1 MTDLL
6 KGSLLLDKVAIVTG
20 AGHPKGI
27 GRAIANA
34 FQREGA
40 TVVITDLAGA
50 EGLEEAGGI
59 ALDVT
64 DPVQVD
70 AAIKRIIDEHMK
82 LDIVVNNAGVG
93 VGSPD
98 FLQLSDKDW
107 ELSLNVNVRGVA
119 NVCQAAIPHMQHRGG
134 SIINVASLA
143 GIGAMN
149 SIPACYTA
157 SKFATVGLTKQI
169 AAQFAKDQ
177 IRCNALCPGSVVT
190 QMHASVLA
198 TLAEEHNISLE
209 EAQALENSA
218 IPLGRS
224 AQPGEVA
231 DAAVYLASDLSAYVT
246 GTTMPVAGG
255 MSPGL

>member
-1 MTDLL
+1 
-6 KGSLLLDKVAIVTG
+6 
-20 AGHPKGI
+20 
-27 GRAIANA
+27 
-34 FQREGA
+34 
-40 TVVITDLAGA
+40 
-50 EGLEEAGGI
+50 
-59 ALDVT
+59 
-64 DPVQVD
+64 
-70 AAIKRIIDEHMK
+70 
-82 LDIVVNNAGVG
+82 
-93 VGSPD
+93 
-98 FLQLSDKDW
+98 
-107 ELSLNVNVRGVA
+107 
-119 NVCQAAIPHMQHRGG
+119 MQHRGG

-209 EAQALENSA
+209 EAQALENSV

-224 AQPGEVA
+224 AQPKEVA

-246 GTTMPVAGG
+246 GTTLPVAGG

>member
-1 MTDLL
+1 
-6 KGSLLLDKVAIVTG
+6 VI
-20 AGHPKGI
+20 
-27 GRAIANA
+27 
-34 FQREGA
+34 
-40 TVVITDLAGA
+40 ITDLAGA
-50 EGLEEAGGI
+50 RGLEEAGGV

-93 VGSPD
+93 IGNSD
-98 FLQLSDKDW
+98 FLQLTDQEWDR
-107 ELSLNVNVRGVA
+107 SLNVNVRGVA
-119 NVCQAAIPHMQHRGG
+119 NVCKAAIPHMLHQGG
-134 SIINVASLA
+134 SIINVASMA
-143 GIGAMN
+143 GLGAMT

-177 IRCNALCPGSVVT
+177 IRCNALCPGSVIT
-190 QMHASVLA
+190 QMHDSVLA
-198 TLAEEHNISLE
+198 TLAEMHNISLE
-209 EAQALENSA
+209 QAQALENSV

-224 AQPGEVA
+224 AQPKEVA
-231 DAAVYLASDLSAYVT
+231 DAAVYLASDLSSYVT

>member
-40 TVVITDLAGA
+40 IVVITDLAGA
-50 EGLEEAGGI
+50 RGLEEAGGI

-70 AAIKRIIDEHMK
+70 AAVKRIIDEHMK

-98 FLQLSDKDW
+98 FLQLSDQDW

-119 NVCQAAIPHMQHRGG
+119 NV
-134 SIINVASLA
+134 
-143 GIGAMN
+143 
-149 SIPACYTA
+149 
-157 SKFATVGLTKQI
+157 
-169 AAQFAKDQ
+169 
-177 IRCNALCPGSVVT
+177 
-190 QMHASVLA
+190 
-198 TLAEEHNISLE
+198 
-209 EAQALENSA
+209 
-218 IPLGRS
+218 
-224 AQPGEVA
+224 
-231 DAAVYLASDLSAYVT
+231 
-246 GTTMPVAGG
+246 
-255 MSPGL
+255 